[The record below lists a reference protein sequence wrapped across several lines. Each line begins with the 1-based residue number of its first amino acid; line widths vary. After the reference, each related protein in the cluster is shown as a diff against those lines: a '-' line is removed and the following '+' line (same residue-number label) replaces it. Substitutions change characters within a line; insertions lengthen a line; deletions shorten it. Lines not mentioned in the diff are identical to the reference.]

1 MGQYTTQAIVV
12 GVHNWGDADKM
23 VTFMTKEHGKVKA
36 AAYGCRRPKSPLAAG
51 MQMFNY
57 IELQLTEGQRL
68 DTVKQYS
75 LKKSFKA
82 ISADLTVMAYAS
94 FVAELA
100 RELCP
105 EREPHPE
112 VFAKLLEVLESLS
125 KRNPRIA
132 ALIAGYQL
140 LEYTGCQLSFSRCVH
155 CGEPIEGDRFFSL
168 EQGGAVCGKCGFP
181 GIDEFPETL
190 RFFIEEMLAFDWQAQ
205 LSLRVNGA
213 QLVRAERLLLLYLQ
227 HLLTRPLKS
236 LAFIEQ
242 LSLLQP
248 EGKKVAGR

>member
-1 MGQYTTQAIVV
+1 MAQYTTQAIVV

-23 VTFMTKEHGKVKA
+23 VTFMTSEHGKVKA

-57 IELQLTEGQRL
+57 LELQLTQGSRL

-75 LKKSFKA
+75 LKKSFKD
-82 ISADLTVMAYAS
+82 ISEDLTVMAYAS

-112 VFAKLLEVLESLS
+112 VFAKLLEVLDALPR
-125 KRNPRIA
+125 RNPRIA
-132 ALIAGYQL
+132 ALIAAYQL

-155 CGEPIEGDRFFSL
+155 CGEPIAGNSFFSL
-168 EQGGAVCGKCGFP
+168 EQGGAVCEKCTSP
-181 GIDEFPETL
+181 GIDEFPDSL
-190 RFFIEEMLAFDWQAQ
+190 RIFIEAMLAFDWQSP
-205 LSLRVNGA
+205 LPLRVNGA

-242 LSLLQP
+242 LMVLTP
-248 EGKKVAGR
+248 AEGRATGS